1 MQLAKVLAAYES
13 ISSQTG
19 ASVADIIVIGGAV
32 GIEQLSGAKVEVTT
46 GRGDASQEN
55 TDVSSFDLLKPGACG
70 FRNYIEKEYSVSP
83 EELLLDKAQLPR
95 TFTSGTHCACRWH
108 TRHGGF
114 PIWGWPL
121 GRWQT
126 EQPVV

>member
-1 MQLAKVLAAYES
+1 MQA
-13 ISSQTG
+13 
-19 ASVADIIVIGGAV
+19 
-32 GIEQLSGAKVEVTT
+32 
-46 GRGDASQEN
+46 QEN
-55 TDVSSFDLLKPGACG
+55 TDVASFDLLKPGACG

-83 EELLLDKAQLPR
+83 EELLLDKAQLLGLSPVEL
-95 TFTSGTHCACRWH
+95 TVLV
-108 TRHGGF
+108 GGMRAIGHF